1 MCSVCFRYWHLQN
14 LYTQTICRVHPQD
27 TLCVWQGSVC
37 QEGVRASVIAASC
50 LWVLPGPRV
59 QQLDARGVP
68 LGQPEVSRVQDVP
81 PGPFQQKPI
90 PAEETHVTGQHW
102 AGSPRCAV
110 LCCTVSQESNLGDV
124 GTLISH
130 DRART
135 VAGGQ
140 ERHQEVFLLGS
151 ADKED
156 QHPTKRRQT
165 DWSLTSD
172 SDVWRRMVTFS
183 FHFIR

>member
-27 TLCVWQGSVC
+27 TLSVWQGSVC

-50 LWVLPGPRV
+50 LVGPTWSQSAAARCERRPPRLAGSLPCTRRSPWALPAETYTGPKKHT
-59 QQLDARGVP
+59 
-68 LGQPEVSRVQDVP
+68 SRVSIEP
-81 PGPFQQKPI
+81 E
-90 PAEETHVTGQHW
+90 AH
-102 AGSPRCAV
+102 AV

-156 QHPTKRRQT
+156 EHPTKRRKNR
-165 DWSLTSD
+165 LKLNL
-172 SDVWRRMVTFS
+172 RLRCLEENG
-183 FHFIR
+183 HI